1 MNSDNSN
8 IILKISDMHIHYGGI
23 HAVKGIDMEIKKNE
37 ITTLIGSNG
46 AGKTTTMN
54 GIMNVVKKTGGKV
67 LFDNTDITSIETHK
81 IVEKGVV
88 LVPEGRRIFPNLTVL
103 ENLRLGTYSRKD
115 SEKIN
120 EDFDW
125 VLTLFPRLKERLKQ
139 LGGTLSGG
147 EQQMLAV
154 ARGLMSRPKV
164 LMLDEPSL
172 GLAPI
177 LVKEVLETIEKIC
190 EEGVTILLVEQ
201 NAVGAL
207 KIAHYGYVLETG
219 KIVLEGPAEDLL
231 GNDEVRK
238 TYLGVTV

>member
-1 MNSDNSN
+1 M
-8 IILKISDMHIHYGGI
+8 LKISDMNVHYGGI

-46 AGKTTTMN
+46 AGKTTTLN
-54 GIMNVVKKTGGKV
+54 GIMNVVKKSGGKV
-67 LFDNTDITSIETHK
+67 FLDNVDITNMETHRM
-81 IVEKGVV
+81 VEKGVV

-103 ENLRLGTYSRKD
+103 ENLRLGSYSRKD
-115 SEKIN
+115 SEKIS

-219 KIVLEGPAEDLL
+219 KIVLEGPAKDLL
-231 GNDEVRK
+231 ENDEVRK

>member
-1 MNSDNSN
+1 MNSDNTN
-8 IILKISDMHIHYGGI
+8 IILKISDMHVHYGGI

-46 AGKTTTMN
+46 AGKTTTLN
-54 GIMNVVKKTGGKV
+54 GIMNVVKKSSGKV
-67 LFDNTDITSIETHK
+67 SFDNADITNQETHK
-81 IVEKGVV
+81 IVEKGVA

-103 ENLRLGTYSRKD
+103 ENLRLGSYSRKD
-115 SEKIN
+115 PNKIN

-177 LVKEVLETIEKIC
+177 LVKEVLETIERIC

-231 GNDEVRK
+231 ENDEVRK

>member
-1 MNSDNSN
+1 MNSENSN
-8 IILKISDMHIHYGGI
+8 IILKISDMNVHYGGI

-46 AGKTTTMN
+46 AGKTTTLN
-54 GIMNVVKKTGGKV
+54 GIMNVVKKSGGKV
-67 LFDNTDITSIETHK
+67 FLDNVDITNMETHRM
-81 IVEKGVV
+81 VEKGVV

-103 ENLRLGTYSRKD
+103 ENLRLGSYSRKD
-115 SEKIN
+115 SEKIS

-219 KIVLEGPAEDLL
+219 KIVLEGPAKDLL
-231 GNDEVRK
+231 ENDEVRK

>member
-23 HAVKGIDMEIKKNE
+23 HAVKGIDIEIKKNE

-103 ENLRLGTYSRKD
+103 ENLRLGSYSRKD

>member
-1 MNSDNSN
+1 MNSENSN
-8 IILKISDMHIHYGGI
+8 IILKISDMHVHYGGI

-46 AGKTTTMN
+46 AGKTTTLN
-54 GIMNVVKKTGGKV
+54 GIMNVVKKSGGTV
-67 LFDNTDITSIETHK
+67 LFDNVDITSIETHK

-103 ENLRLGTYSRKD
+103 ENLRLGSYSRKD

-231 GNDEVRK
+231 ENDEVRK

>member
-1 MNSDNSN
+1 MNSENSN
-8 IILKISDMHIHYGGI
+8 IILKISDMHVHYGGI
-23 HAVKGIDMEIKKNE
+23 HAVKGINMEIKKNE

-46 AGKTTTMN
+46 AGKTTTLN
-54 GIMNVVKKTGGKV
+54 GIMNVVKKSSGKV
-67 LFDNTDITSIETHK
+67 FFDNDDITNMETHK

-103 ENLRLGTYSRKD
+103 ENLRLGSYSRKD
-115 SEKIN
+115 SEKIS

-231 GNDEVRK
+231 ENDEVRK

>member
-1 MNSDNSN
+1 MNAENTN
-8 IILKISDMHIHYGGI
+8 IIMKIMDMDVHYGAI
-23 HAVKGIDMEIKKNE
+23 HAVKGISMEIKNGQ

-46 AGKTTTMN
+46 AGKSTTLN
-54 GIMNVVKKTGGKV
+54 AIMNTIKKSNGKV
-67 LFDNTDITSIETHK
+67 IFDGIDITNIETDK
-81 IVEKGVV
+81 IVSKGVA

-103 ENLRLGTYSRKD
+103 ENLRLGAYSRKD
-115 SEKIN
+115 ENKIN

-177 LVKEVLETIEKIC
+177 LVKEVLETIEKIR
-190 EEGVTILLVEQ
+190 EEGVTILLIEQ

-207 KIAHYGYVLETG
+207 KIANYGYVLETG
-219 KIVLEGPAEDLL
+219 KIVLEGQADNLL
-231 GNDEVRK
+231 SDDQVKK
-238 TYLGVTV
+238 TYLGIVK

>member
-1 MNSDNSN
+1 MNSENSN
-8 IILKISDMHIHYGGI
+8 IILKISDMNVHYGGI

-46 AGKTTTMN
+46 AGKTTTLN
-54 GIMNVVKKTGGKV
+54 GIMNVVKKSGGKV
-67 LFDNTDITSIETHK
+67 FLDNVDITSMETHRM
-81 IVEKGVV
+81 VEKGVV

-103 ENLRLGTYSRKD
+103 ENLRLGSYSRKD
-115 SEKIN
+115 SEKIS

-219 KIVLEGPAEDLL
+219 KIVLEGPAKDLL
-231 GNDEVRK
+231 ENDEVRK

>member
-1 MNSDNSN
+1 MNSENSN
-8 IILKISDMHIHYGGI
+8 IILKISDMNVHYGGI

-46 AGKTTTMN
+46 AGKTTTLN
-54 GIMNVVKKTGGKV
+54 GIMNVVKKSSGTV
-67 LFDNTDITSIETHK
+67 LLDNTDITSIETHK

-103 ENLRLGTYSRKD
+103 ENLRLGSYSRKD
-115 SEKIN
+115 SEKIS

-219 KIVLEGPAEDLL
+219 KIVLEGPAKDLL
-231 GNDEVRK
+231 ENDEVRK

>member
-1 MNSDNSN
+1 
-8 IILKISDMHIHYGGI
+8 
-23 HAVKGIDMEIKKNE
+23 
-37 ITTLIGSNG
+37 
-46 AGKTTTMN
+46 
-54 GIMNVVKKTGGKV
+54 
-67 LFDNTDITSIETHK
+67 
-81 IVEKGVV
+81 
-88 LVPEGRRIFPNLTVL
+88 
-103 ENLRLGTYSRKD
+103 
-115 SEKIN
+115 
-120 EDFDW
+120 
-125 VLTLFPRLKERLKQ
+125 
-139 LGGTLSGG
+139 
-147 EQQMLAV
+147 MLAV

-231 GNDEVRK
+231 ENDEVRK

>member
-1 MNSDNSN
+1 MNSENSN

-23 HAVKGIDMEIKKNE
+23 HAVKGIDIEIKKNE

-103 ENLRLGTYSRKD
+103 ENLRLGSYSRKD

>member
-1 MNSDNSN
+1 MNSDNTN
-8 IILKISDMHIHYGGI
+8 IILKISDMHVHYGGI

-46 AGKTTTMN
+46 AGKTTTLN
-54 GIMNVVKKTGGKV
+54 GIMNVVKKSSGKV
-67 LFDNTDITSIETHK
+67 SFDNADITNQETHK

-103 ENLRLGTYSRKD
+103 ENLRLGSYSRKD
-115 SEKIN
+115 SDKIN

-125 VLTLFPRLKERLKQ
+125 VLKLFPRLKERLKQ

-231 GNDEVRK
+231 ENDEVRK

>member
-1 MNSDNSN
+1 M
-8 IILKISDMHIHYGGI
+8 LKISDMNVHYGGI

-46 AGKTTTMN
+46 AGKTTTLN
-54 GIMNVVKKTGGKV
+54 GIMNVVKKSSGTV
-67 LFDNTDITSIETHK
+67 LLDNTDITSIETHK

-103 ENLRLGTYSRKD
+103 ENLRLGSYSRKD
-115 SEKIN
+115 SEKIS

-219 KIVLEGPAEDLL
+219 KIVLEGPAKDLL
-231 GNDEVRK
+231 ENDEVRK

>member
-1 MNSDNSN
+1 M
-8 IILKISDMHIHYGGI
+8 LKISDMHVHYGSI

-46 AGKTTTMN
+46 AGKTTTLN
-54 GIMNVVKKTGGKV
+54 GIMNAVKKSSGKV
-67 LFDNTDITSIETHK
+67 FFDNADITNQETHK

-103 ENLRLGTYSRKD
+103 ENLRLGSYSRKD

-120 EDFDW
+120 KDFDW
-125 VLTLFPRLKERLKQ
+125 VLKLFPRLKERLKQ

-231 GNDEVRK
+231 ENDEVRK

>member
-1 MNSDNSN
+1 MCLKLA
-8 IILKISDMHIHYGGI
+8 IISPINWRVFSLD
-23 HAVKGIDMEIKKNE
+23 
-37 ITTLIGSNG
+37 
-46 AGKTTTMN
+46 
-54 GIMNVVKKTGGKV
+54 
-67 LFDNTDITSIETHK
+67 FHK
-81 IVEKGVV
+81 IVEKGIA

-103 ENLRLGTYSRKD
+103 ENLRLGSYSRKD

-177 LVKEVLETIEKIC
+177 LVKEVLGTIEKISQQ
-190 EEGVTILLVEQ
+190 GVTILLIEQ

-207 KIAHYGYVLETG
+207 KIANYGYVLETG

-231 GNDEVRK
+231 ENDEVRK
-238 TYLGVTV
+238 TYLGVTA

>member
-1 MNSDNSN
+1 MNGENSN
-8 IILKISDMHIHYGGI
+8 IILKISDMHVHYGGI

-46 AGKTTTMN
+46 AGKTTTLN
-54 GIMNVVKKTGGKV
+54 GIMNVVKKSGGTV
-67 LFDNTDITSIETHK
+67 LFDNVDITSIETHK

-103 ENLRLGTYSRKD
+103 ENLRLGSYSRKD

-231 GNDEVRK
+231 ENDEVRK

>member
-8 IILKISDMHIHYGGI
+8 IILKISDMHVHYSGI

-46 AGKTTTMN
+46 AGKTTTLN

-67 LFDNTDITSIETHK
+67 LLDNVDITSMETHK

-103 ENLRLGTYSRKD
+103 ENLRLGSYSRKD
-115 SEKIN
+115 PNKIN

-177 LVKEVLETIEKIC
+177 LVKEVLETIERIC

-231 GNDEVRK
+231 ENDEVRK

>member
-23 HAVKGIDMEIKKNE
+23 HAVKGIDIEIKKNE

-103 ENLRLGTYSRKD
+103 ENLRLGSYSRKD

-120 EDFDW
+120 EDFEW

>member
-1 MNSDNSN
+1 M
-8 IILKISDMHIHYGGI
+8 LKISDMNVHYGGI

-46 AGKTTTMN
+46 AGKTTTLN
-54 GIMNVVKKTGGKV
+54 GIMNVVKKSGGKV
-67 LFDNTDITSIETHK
+67 FLDNVDITSMETHRM
-81 IVEKGVV
+81 VEKGVV

-103 ENLRLGTYSRKD
+103 ENLRLGSYSRKD
-115 SEKIN
+115 SEKIS

-219 KIVLEGPAEDLL
+219 KIVLEGPAKDLL
-231 GNDEVRK
+231 ENDEVRK